1 MPPKPKKGKR
11 LHSPSPKKKKG
22 RRPPPPPSNP
32 KRFTPW
38 NDSFPT
44 ESFKNNRGE
53 DRWVRHEA
61 KIWDRQAISPD
72 EVDRRITSVI
82 SEIDECKLNDEWAE
96 FLRDDYLNT
105 DIKKAVAATAIKND
119 VIIVP
124 METIVDHITD
134 NYEDFDNMCGK
145 TFIGRVPAAN
155 AVLSRDG
162 FYYLTKQF
170 LKFSRTRGEMRA
182 YVEDAS
188 YHSTWVALSTKHL
201 PEIKMVGFVD
211 VVPYNREP
219 FYTSFDIVLN
229 DVMPD
234 LETPNTWTC
243 VHEWDNG
250 TEAKTMRR
258 NSLYVKF
265 LCARRKVDD
274 DGLTFRG
281 IGKILAL
288 WAFACNMGRYRGMI
302 LEPVIGNY
310 AKEPGQPH
318 LGGPNMVVAS
328 IYHEAFKFQRAFAI
342 NDRVIRQHELW
353 IEEGSSQVKGVAN
366 QKTVKNYYKA
376 LFNNN
381 QKVFLPDQPP
391 PFTRRWSTDAAEVLK
406 KRMAPGEGGM
416 EEREHQLALAIMLR
430 PYMTEADLRSILARI
445 IGP

>member
-32 KRFTPW
+32 KRITPW

-188 YHSTWVALSTKHL
+188 YHSTLF
-201 PEIKMVGFVD
+201 PI
-211 VVPYNREP
+211 
-219 FYTSFDIVLN
+219 
-229 DVMPD
+229 
-234 LETPNTWTC
+234 
-243 VHEWDNG
+243 
-250 TEAKTMRR
+250 
-258 NSLYVKF
+258 
-265 LCARRKVDD
+265 
-274 DGLTFRG
+274 
-281 IGKILAL
+281 
-288 WAFACNMGRYRGMI
+288 
-302 LEPVIGNY
+302 
-310 AKEPGQPH
+310 
-318 LGGPNMVVAS
+318 
-328 IYHEAFKFQRAFAI
+328 
-342 NDRVIRQHELW
+342 
-353 IEEGSSQVKGVAN
+353 IEN
-366 QKTVKNYYKA
+366 
-376 LFNNN
+376 
-381 QKVFLPDQPP
+381 
-391 PFTRRWSTDAAEVLK
+391 PFTHRLTLS
-406 KRMAPGEGGM
+406 
-416 EEREHQLALAIMLR
+416 
-430 PYMTEADLRSILARI
+430 
-445 IGP
+445 